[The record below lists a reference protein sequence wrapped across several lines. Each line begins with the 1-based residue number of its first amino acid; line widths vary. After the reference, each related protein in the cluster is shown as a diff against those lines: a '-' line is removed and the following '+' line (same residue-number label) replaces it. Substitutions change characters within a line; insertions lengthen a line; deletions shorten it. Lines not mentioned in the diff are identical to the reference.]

1 MSPEPFA
8 SAIRARGPQSLT
20 SVLPFY
26 YFSALKA
33 TTRIDDA
40 SPRFTYDGGSI
51 TTDFP
56 ATKQYYAE
64 TGQ

>member
-1 MSPEPFA
+1 MSPESFA
-8 SAIRARGPQSLT
+8 GANRALGSRSLT
-20 SVLPFY
+20 TVLPFY
-26 YFSALKA
+26 YFSALTA

-51 TTDFP
+51 TTDFS